1 MSNDEFIQEILKHGW
16 RKNDIS
22 TIESNDLDLPK
33 ELFELCSKFS
43 FLSNSQENSWIYSID
58 YYKSKL
64 DVAFEW
70 DFFQKSSLECAMSP
84 KQIEDIN
91 SFWNKNIPFAASV
104 KVEYSYISYNKDNGS
119 IWIGMEPEYE
129 ESAEEICTTLD
140 EFKNIVIDHL
150 NGKISNPLLENFF

>member
-43 FLSNSQENSWIYSID
+43 FLSNSQENSWIYSVD

-91 SFWNKNIPFAASV
+91 SFWNKNIPFIGVFNAFLR
-104 KVEYSYISYNKDNGS
+104 YNYRFFI
-119 IWIGMEPEYE
+119 IWNYNVR
-129 ESAEEICTTLD
+129 D
-140 EFKNIVIDHL
+140 WIVNHSCFTS
-150 NGKISNPLLENFF
+150 K